1 MPRCATDEPG
11 WPGHGE
17 ATGPPGVPP
26 RTGSAGRLDAPPVAV
41 DGLDVIEGNEG
52 GPRPLICEA

>member
-1 MPRCATDEPG
+1 MVKRDVTQDLAATADRPG
-11 WPGHGE
+11 WSD
-17 ATGPPGVPP
+17 
-26 RTGSAGRLDAPPVAV
+26 SAI